1 MDPASII
8 GIVDSVMGIAD
19 VVTRSIRSLNGL
31 KLKYRDAPTLV
42 STLIGQ
48 LYTTQTALDQLS
60 SWADDYAGIPTSVE
74 AERYAELAAQVGNA
88 LDCFGPLILS
98 LQRDLNQLETYDAS
112 QFNLQKRISFL
123 WNERDLNEYLTL
135 LDRQV
140 NALTLLLQAIQCKMF
155 LRQRKLLAVEENQTI
170 LHLAKDC
177 SSSVAGMDDITERN
191 RNSIASESTTALG
204 TAFDFDAS
212 LMSSKLYQTAQRSYL
227 RQLINR
233 RGRRKH
239 PEQAKVDAIEAM
251 EQRKAEESNTSRE
264 ASSQDLALHMPFSDA
279 PRSDRNGN
287 EGQSATGVVQLLDH
301 KPPRLQSRIFRRLKI
316 ERKTDIKVEYDNKP
330 LIERDPEDKPRRGF
344 KQMPKVLLLGTS
356 GSGKSTLLKAM
367 VMAQEN
373 FRYKVTDLHS
383 FRETILSNIEQGL
396 SNLFGAMED
405 LGISLST
412 FDRLKHPP
420 DAIETLRVNP
430 ELRAAYNRRQ
440 MYQSDNIM
448 DYLDEIQRIEGS
460 NYKPTAE
467 DILRSRVRTTGIH
480 KYVLLFE
487 AMPCMIFDVGGERS
501 ERRKWIHCY
510 DNADVVIFT
519 IDAIALNKV
528 LYEDEECNSM
538 QEQLVLFHSIAK
550 SETFTTAN
558 FIVVFTRLDKLED
571 CLNNCN
577 VQEYLPDC
585 PTSTSGNTSCITYS
599 EYLERRFTELI
610 PEEKRAYTKVL
621 WSDLTDPSLSTTE
634 EILELVRKRVSMDN
648 LAFPLQ
654 TNKTQGDGTQSTREP
669 SFIEKVAEEAI

>member
-8 GIVDSVMGIAD
+8 GIVGSVVGIAD
-19 VVTRSIRSLNGL
+19 VVTRSIGSLNGL

-60 SWADDYAGIPTSVE
+60 SWAEDYAGIPTSVE

-88 LDCFGPLILS
+88 LDCFGPLI
-98 LQRDLNQLETYDAS
+98 
-112 QFNLQKRISFL
+112 RISFL

-140 NALTLLLQAIQCKMF
+140 NALTLLLQAIQCKTF
-155 LRQRKLLAVEENQTI
+155 LRQRKLLAVEENRTI

-191 RNSIASESTTALG
+191 RNSIASESTTALS

-227 RQLINR
+227 RQLIES
-233 RGRRKH
+233 RGRRKQ
-239 PEQAKVDAIEAM
+239 PGGAKENAAEAT
-251 EQRKAEESNTSRE
+251 EESNTTWE
-264 ASSQDLALHMPFSDA
+264 ASSLDLTLQMPFSDA
-279 PRSDRNGN
+279 PRSNRNCN
-287 EGQSATGVVQLLDH
+287 EGQPATGVVQLLDH

-316 ERKTDIKVEYDNKP
+316 ERKTDIKVEYDKKP
-330 LIERDPEDKPRRGF
+330 LIERDPEHKSRRGS
-344 KQMPKVLLLGTS
+344 KQIPKVLLLGTS

-373 FRYKVTDLHS
+373 FRYEEMDPYS

-396 SNLFGAMED
+396 SSLFGAMED
-405 LGISLST
+405 LGISIST
-412 FDRLKHPP
+412 FDRMKHLPN
-420 DAIETLRVNP
+420 AIETLRVNP

-448 DYLDEIQRIEGS
+448 DYLDEIQRIVGACCT
-460 NYKPTAE
+460 PTTE
-467 DILRSRVRTTGIH
+467 DILRSRARTTGIH
-480 KYVLLFE
+480 KKVLVFE

-510 DNADVVIFT
+510 DNVDVVIFT
-519 IDAIALNKV
+519 IDAIALNKN

-538 QEQLVLFHSIAK
+538 QEQLVLFNSIAK
-550 SETFTTAN
+550 SRTFTTAN

-599 EYLERRFTELI
+599 EYLERRFMELI
-610 PEEKRAYTKVL
+610 PEEKRAYTEVL

-634 EILELVRKRVSMDN
+634 EVLELVRKRVSMDN

-654 TNKTQGDGTQSTREP
+654 TNKIQEDGTQSMQEP